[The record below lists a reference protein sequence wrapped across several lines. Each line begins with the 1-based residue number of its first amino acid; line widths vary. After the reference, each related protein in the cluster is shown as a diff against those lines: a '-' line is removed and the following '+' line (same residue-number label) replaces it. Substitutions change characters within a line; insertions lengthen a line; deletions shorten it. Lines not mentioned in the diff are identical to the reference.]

1 MKNKYIRRTVRIPLD
16 VTEDQKQQIF
26 DLMKVCSDVF
36 NIHTRYGFDNKTW
49 SMNAHHKIYHQVRA
63 QYPELPSSVYQ
74 ATRDQAREAL
84 CAVKT
89 KRIPKKKLTSSIRY
103 LTVTSSLRGNLLTLS
118 SLGKRMRFLLH
129 IPEVFNV
136 YKSWTF
142 QGGTLQYK
150 KAEDRFYFNISY
162 RTENNIQQLE
172 QLRVLGIDRGLYNI
186 ATLSD
191 GTIIKANKIR
201 KQQRKHLYNRRKLQA
216 KGTKSAKKRLKG
228 LSGKEMRFSKDLN
241 HCITKKIA
249 NSDYDTFVIEKLTN
263 IRKQRKGK
271 KLNKWIASWPFYQF
285 EQFLEYKAEALGK
298 SVIRVS
304 PHLTSQTCS
313 QCGTVSKDN
322 RLKSKYV
329 CECGNSMHADVNA
342 AINIRQKYTNNLSTT
357 KKSVEQGS
365 VDDPDVSTQFELDT
379 S

>member
-1 MKNKYIRRTVRIPLD
+1 
-16 VTEDQKQQIF
+16 VTQEQRQQIF
-26 DLMKVCSDVF
+26 DLMKVCSEVF
-36 NIHTRYGFDNKTW
+36 NLHTKYGFDNKTW
-49 SMNAHHKIYHQVRA
+49 SMNTHHKIYRDVRT
-63 QYPELPSSVYQ
+63 QYPNLPSSVYQ

-84 CAVKT
+84 HAVKA
-89 KRIPKKKLTSSIRY
+89 KRIPKKKQTSSIRY

-118 SLGKRMRFLLH
+118 SLEKRMKFLLH
-129 IPEVFNV
+129 IPEVFNT

-150 KAEDRFYFNISY
+150 KSEDRFYFNISY

-191 GTIIKANKIR
+191 GTIIKANEIR

-216 KGTKSAKKRLKG
+216 KGTKSAKKRLKA
-228 LSGKEMRFSKDLN
+228 LSGKEMRFSKDFN

-249 NSDYDTFVIEKLTN
+249 TSDYDTFVLENLTN
-263 IRKQRKGK
+263 IKKQRKGR

-298 SVIRVS
+298 SVVKVS
-304 PHLTSQTCS
+304 PYFTSQTCS
-313 QCGTVSKDN
+313 SCGIVNKQF
-322 RLKSKYV
+322 RVKSKYT

-342 AINIRQKYTNNLSTT
+342 AINIKQKYVNNLSTT
-357 KKSVEQGS
+357 IKSVEQGP
-365 VDDPDVSTQFELDT
+365 VDSPDVSTQAKLGT